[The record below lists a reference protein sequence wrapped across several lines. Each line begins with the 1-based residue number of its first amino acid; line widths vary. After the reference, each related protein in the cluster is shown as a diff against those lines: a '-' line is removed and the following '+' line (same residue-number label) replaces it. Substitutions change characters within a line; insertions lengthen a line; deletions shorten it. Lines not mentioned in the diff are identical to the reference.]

1 MMQVGQQVR
10 VLRVRDRIPA
20 NIANQIRQNPLG
32 VVTGLKIVDGGSVGL
47 IVKFSDAFSAW
58 FFEDELQAA

>member
-1 MMQVGQQVR
+1 MQIGQQVR

-20 NIANQIRQNPLG
+20 DVANQIRQNPVG
-32 VVTGLKIVDGGSVGL
+32 VITGLRVVDGCGIGL
-47 IVKFSDAFSAW
+47 IVKFSDAFSTW